1 MFGSKSKFEVGS
13 FLARAHAKGQLDQF
27 PISAISSQCGLSR
40 PTVHQV
46 LSEFESLGLI
56 EYRVNASDSRFKH
69 IQLTDKFF
77 SAAQQQLQPFLNH
90 IQDTVS

>member
-13 FLARAHAKGQLDQF
+13 FLARAHAKGQLEQF

-46 LSEFESLGLI
+46 LVEFESLGLI
-56 EYRVNASDSRFKH
+56 EYQTKPEDNRFKY
-69 IQLTDKFF
+69 IRLTDKFF
-77 SAAQQQLQPFLNH
+77 TAAQQQLQPFLTLW
-90 IQDTVS
+90 QGPAA